1 MLYNHRAHRVRAR
14 RGEWGGAKGVEIP
27 GLSEDVVELSEE
39 EKARLVGEVPDRR
52 VVWVGVVLLVICA
65 GFFLRALW
73 VA

>member
-1 MLYNHRAHRVRAR
+1 M
-14 RGEWGGAKGVEIP
+14 EIP